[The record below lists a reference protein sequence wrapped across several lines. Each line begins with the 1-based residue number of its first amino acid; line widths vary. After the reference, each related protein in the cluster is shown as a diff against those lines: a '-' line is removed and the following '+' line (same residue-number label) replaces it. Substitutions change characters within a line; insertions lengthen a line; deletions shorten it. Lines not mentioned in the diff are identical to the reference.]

1 MKQTVWLIM
10 DNCLETIR
18 AAFISYENALDYF
31 NNLKLESDFDCY
43 ELKEIELNGQI
54 KNKVS
59 L

>member
-18 AAFISYENALDYF
+18 VAFISYENALDYF

-43 ELKEIELNGQI
+43 ELKEIELND
-54 KNKVS
+54 N
-59 L
+59 